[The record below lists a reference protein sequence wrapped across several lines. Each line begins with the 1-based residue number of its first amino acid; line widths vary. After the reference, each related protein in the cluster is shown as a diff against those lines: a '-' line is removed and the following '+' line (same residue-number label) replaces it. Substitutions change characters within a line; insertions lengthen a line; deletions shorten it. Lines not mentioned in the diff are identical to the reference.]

1 MLKLTDISHHYGD
14 QPVLE
19 KKNVMLLPGQRL
31 ALMGPSGC
39 GKTTL
44 LRIALGLLEPTEGT
58 VENTFR
64 KTAAVFQE
72 PRLLP
77 WRTALENV
85 NLVLGDGKAT
95 LGSARKYLEQVKL
108 SDAADKYP
116 RELSGGMQQRVA
128 VARALAVKADLL
140 VLDEPFKAMDEA
152 LREKIIAR
160 VAETEAA
167 ILLVTHEESEAKAL
181 HCEIIHL

>member
-1 MLKLTDISHHYGD
+1 MLKLTAISHRYGQ

-19 KKNVMLLPGQRL
+19 NRNLTLLPSRRL

-44 LRIALGLLEPTEGT
+44 LRIALGLVKPTAGT

-64 KTAAVFQE
+64 KTAVVFQE

-85 NLVLGDGKAT
+85 NLVLGDGKST
-95 LGSARKYLEQVKL
+95 LETARQYLEQVRL
-108 SDAADKYP
+108 SEAAEKYP

-128 VARALAVKADLL
+128 VARALAAEGDLL
-140 VLDEPFKAMDEA
+140 ILDEPFKAMDEA
-152 LREKIIAR
+152 LRGQIIAR
-160 VAETEAA
+160 VAETKAA
-167 ILLVTHEESEAKAL
+167 ILLVTHDEAEARL
-181 HCEIIHL
+181 LDCEIIKL

>member
-1 MLKLTDISHHYGD
+1 MLKLTGISHSYGD
-14 QPVLE
+14 RPVL
-19 KKNVMLLPGQRL
+19 KNRDLTLHPGQRL

-44 LRIALGLLEPTEGT
+44 LRIALGLLEPTKGT

-64 KTAAVFQE
+64 KTSVVFQE
-72 PRLLP
+72 PRLLQ

-85 NLVLGDGKAT
+85 NLVLGDGKST
-95 LGSARKYLEQVKL
+95 LETARAFLEQVKL

-128 VARALAVKADLL
+128 VARALAAEGDLL
-140 VLDEPFKAMDEA
+140 ILDEPFKAMDEA
-152 LREKIIAR
+152 LREQIIAR
-160 VAETEAA
+160 VAETKAA
-167 ILLVTHEESEAKAL
+167 ILLVTHEESEAEML
-181 HCEIIHL
+181 DCEIIRL